1 MRLQELPGYFM
12 ALVAYLNL
20 HGLCLLRCF
29 LILLRFVID
38 SELCCIGV
46 KLPLPVIPL
55 ATHAF
60 IGLIAHGWKGL
71 VGFQS
76 SKLTEAVHEM
86 MLDSKRHILC
96 SSIVVLEIVT
106 AT

>member
-12 ALVAYLNL
+12 ALVAYLNR

-46 KLPLPVIPL
+46 KLPLPFIPL

-60 IGLIAHGWKGL
+60 IGLIAHGRKGL
-71 VGFQS
+71 VGFQA
-76 SKLTEAVHEM
+76 SKLPEPVHEM
-86 MLDSKRHILC
+86 MLATNRYIL
-96 SSIVVLEIVT
+96 SSSLVFPQFLP
-106 AT
+106 